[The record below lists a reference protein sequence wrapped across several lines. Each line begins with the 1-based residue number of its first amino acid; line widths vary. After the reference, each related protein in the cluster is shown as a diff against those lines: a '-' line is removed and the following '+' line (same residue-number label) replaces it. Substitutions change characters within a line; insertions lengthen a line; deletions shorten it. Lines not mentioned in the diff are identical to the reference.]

1 MHDLVGGY
9 PRMTIHKQVDVISVC
24 LQGYNLAVNLFN
36 GLVNQF
42 FEAAV
47 QRSRKELSTPADYP
61 YKVIVQ

>member
-1 MHDLVGGY
+1 
-9 PRMTIHKQVDVISVC
+9 MTIHKQVDVISVC